1 MMQVLPITPRGYCP
15 GVVKAIDIVNKAIE
29 NPTLPRP
36 IYILGMIVHNRFV
49 VDDFTQK
56 GVITLNETGK
66 TRLELLDYVK
76 EGTVIITAHGTEDAV
91 FQKIKDKGLTLINA
105 TCKDVQKTHD
115 LIKGYLEKKYEILF
129 IGKNHHPETE
139 GALGIDPKIQLI
151 ESLEDVLKLSSS
163 DHPIF
168 VTNQTTLS
176 IRDLDKIFALIQTKF
191 PHAVISDEIC
201 NSTRIRQE
209 AVLKSNNNID
219 LCFVVGDPFSH
230 NTASLVKLSKT
241 FTNAITYPIESVDDI
256 RPEQLLGYKTVSVT
270 SGASTPTLI
279 TSRVIEY
286 LKQFD
291 ETDKSTWVK

>member
-1 MMQVLPITPRGYCP
+1 MQVLPITPRGYCP
-15 GVVKAIDIVNKAIE
+15 VVVKAIDIVNKAID
-29 NPTLPRP
+29 NPALPRP

-49 VDDFTQK
+49 VEDFTQK
-56 GVITLNETGK
+56 GVITLNEPGK
-66 TRLELLDYVK
+66 TRLELLDYVNT
-76 EGTVIITAHGTEDAV
+76 GTIIITAHGTEDAV

-115 LIKGYLEKKYEILF
+115 LIKEYLLKDFEILF

-139 GALGIDPKIQLI
+139 GALGIDPKIQLV
-151 ESLEDVLKLSSS
+151 ESLEDVLKLPST

-176 IRDLDKIFALIQTKF
+176 IRDLDKIFALVQSKF

-219 LCFVVGDPFSH
+219 LCFVVGDPNSH

-241 FTNAITYPIESVDDI
+241 LTNALTYAIESVEDI
-256 RPEQLLGYKTVSVT
+256 TPELLIGFKTVSVT
-270 SGASTPTLI
+270 SGASTPTQI
-279 TSRVIEY
+279 TAHVIEY